1 MKVYWYLL
9 VVAVCPCLFGHC
21 RSTWGRSS
29 SGGYNDWSSP
39 NWKQGP
45 DGSWH
50 WEEGTGAACS
60 SSSGSGGQAMPIA
73 MSSTW
78 TSDPPS
84 PLVPPDVAVPVP
96 EHPDDKTDGFWKCEL
111 ESRVRMA
118 ALTPYEGHMLMKFFG
133 ANGGDQERADVAKL
147 MQLYGKGKGA
157 GEACRRLGKF
167 LVDKNKWT
175 KGQVGVM
182 IKLQLIHW
190 LIMCILYRIGLQPI
204 HV

>member
-1 MKVYWYLL
+1 
-9 VVAVCPCLFGHC
+9 
-21 RSTWGRSS
+21 
-29 SGGYNDWSSP
+29 
-39 NWKQGP
+39 
-45 DGSWH
+45 
-50 WEEGTGAACS
+50 
-60 SSSGSGGQAMPIA
+60 
-73 MSSTW
+73 
-78 TSDPPS
+78 
-84 PLVPPDVAVPVP
+84 LVPPDVAVPVP

-182 IKLQLIHW
+182 IKLQLIH
-190 LIMCILYRIGLQPI
+190 
-204 HV
+204 